1 MSWNKVVVQSFQYT
15 KICTYIE
22 SQTQKYIVLEGFLI
36 CKIALTKMDLYVSN
50 YGLNVS
56 DHNIDAYMPSILQA
70 LFGILCR
77 PLMLLLGQ
85 AALILVFW
93 QSKADSI

>member
-1 MSWNKVVVQSFQYT
+1 M
-15 KICTYIE
+15 
-22 SQTQKYIVLEGFLI
+22 I

-70 LFGILCR
+70 LFGILRR